1 MNKVTLGDVIREMVR
16 QAIKSDKKLC
26 VVPVRKIFNM
36 VNGYDYPDEII
47 DEETGEFKTPGREIP
62 GLKSSYIYNT
72 AARMQELRDIDM
84 HVKHRFI
91 WLASGEETAARKV
104 DGDGAD
110 KNLLIQ
116 LVPGAIK
123 PTKRKTA
130 DIEKEAATI
139 ERFKSRLLKIAPN
152 IIDLQGEQKE
162 GALIA
167 LARYYEMIK
176 EAN

>member
-1 MNKVTLGDVIREMVR
+1 MDKVTLGDVIREMVR
-16 QAIKSDKKLC
+16 QAIKSDKKMC
-26 VVPVRKIFNM
+26 VVPVRKIFNL

-47 DEETGEFKTPGREIP
+47 DEETGEFKTPGREIV

-116 LVPGAIK
+116 LEPGSLK
-123 PTKRKTA
+123 PTKRKA
-130 DIEKEAATI
+130 AYIEKEAATI
-139 ERFKSRLLKIAPN
+139 ERFKARLLKLSPSVAG
-152 IIDLQGEQKE
+152 LE
-162 GALIA
+162 GDELKGAVSMINA
-167 LARYYEMIK
+167 YQAMIK
-176 EAN
+176 ESK

>member
-116 LVPGAIK
+116 LEPGALK

-139 ERFKSRLLKIAPN
+139 ERFKARLLKIAPN

-176 EAN
+176 ETN

>member
-47 DEETGEFKTPGREIP
+47 DEETGEFKTPGREIA

-72 AARMQELRDIDM
+72 AARMQELCDIDM

-91 WLASGEETAARKV
+91 WLASGEETVARKV

-116 LVPGAIK
+116 LEPGALK

>member
-1 MNKVTLGDVIREMVR
+1 MDKVTLGDVIREMVR

-47 DEETGEFKTPGREIP
+47 DEETGEFKTPGREIS

-116 LVPGAIK
+116 LEPGTLK

-139 ERFKSRLLKIAPN
+139 ERFKARLLKIAPN

-176 EAN
+176 ETN

>member
-1 MNKVTLGDVIREMVR
+1 MDKVTLGDVIREMVR
-16 QAIKSDKKLC
+16 QAIKSDKKMC
-26 VVPVRKIFNM
+26 VVPVRKIFNL

-47 DEETGEFKTPGREIP
+47 DDEAGEVKTPGREIA

-72 AARMQELRDIDM
+72 AARMQELRDIEM

-91 WLASGEETAARKV
+91 WLASGEETAARKN

-116 LVPGAIK
+116 LHPGAFS
-123 PTKRKTA
+123 PTKRKSA
-130 DIEKEAATI
+130 DVEKESAAV
-139 ERFKSRLLKIAPN
+139 ERFKARLLKISPN
-152 IIDLQGEQKE
+152 ILDLQGEQKE

-167 LARYYEMIK
+167 LARYHDMIK
-176 EAN
+176 ETK

>member
-1 MNKVTLGDVIREMVR
+1 MDKLTLGDVVREMVR

-26 VVPVRKIFNM
+26 VLPVRKIFNL
-36 VNGYDYPDEII
+36 VNGHDYPEEII
-47 DEETGEFKTPGREIP
+47 DEVTGEISSPGREIA

-72 AARMQELRDIDM
+72 ASRMQELRDIDM

-116 LVPGAIK
+116 LSPGALK
-123 PTKRKTA
+123 PTKRKAA
-130 DIEKEAATI
+130 DVEKESATI
-139 ERFKSRLLKIAPN
+139 ERFKARLLKITPN

-167 LARYYEMIK
+167 LARYHEMIK

>member
-1 MNKVTLGDVIREMVR
+1 MNKVTLGEVIREMVR

-36 VNGYDYPDEII
+36 VNGYDYPEEII
-47 DEETGEFKTPGREIP
+47 DEVTGEISSPGREIK

-91 WLASGEETAARKV
+91 WLASGEETAPRKV

-116 LVPGAIK
+116 LEPGALK
-123 PTKRKTA
+123 PTKRKDA

-139 ERFKSRLLKIAPN
+139 ERFKARLLKIAPN

-176 EAN
+176 ETN

>member
-1 MNKVTLGDVIREMVR
+1 MNKVTLGEVIREMVR

-36 VNGYDYPDEII
+36 VNGYDYPEEII
-47 DEETGEFKTPGREIP
+47 DEVTGEISSPGREIV

-72 AARMQELRDIDM
+72 AARMQELRDVDM

-91 WLASGEETAARKV
+91 WIAAGEETAPRKV

-110 KNLLIQ
+110 KHLLIQ
-116 LVPGAIK
+116 LEPGSLK
-123 PTKRKTA
+123 PTKRKND
-130 DIEKEAATI
+130 DIEKEAAAI
-139 ERFKSRLLKIAPN
+139 ERFKARLLKITPN

-167 LARYYEMIK
+167 LARYHEMIK
-176 EAN
+176 ETN

>member
-36 VNGYDYPDEII
+36 INGYDYPDEII
-47 DEETGEFKTPGREIP
+47 DEETGEFKTPGREIA

-72 AARMQELRDIDM
+72 AARMQELRDINM

-116 LVPGAIK
+116 LEPGALK

-176 EAN
+176 ETN

>member
-47 DEETGEFKTPGREIP
+47 DEETGEFKTPGREIA

-91 WLASGEETAARKV
+91 WLASGEETVARKV

-116 LVPGAIK
+116 LEPGALK

>member
-47 DEETGEFKTPGREIP
+47 DEETGEFKTPGREIA

-116 LVPGAIK
+116 LEPGALK

-176 EAN
+176 ETN

>member
-116 LVPGAIK
+116 LEPGALK
-123 PTKRKTA
+123 PIKRKTA
-130 DIEKEAATI
+130 DIEREAATI
-139 ERFKSRLLKIAPN
+139 ERFKARLLKIAPN

-176 EAN
+176 ETN

>member
-47 DEETGEFKTPGREIP
+47 DEETGEFKTPGREIA

-116 LVPGAIK
+116 LEPGALK
-123 PTKRKTA
+123 PTKRKAA

-139 ERFKSRLLKIAPN
+139 ERFKARLLKITPN

-167 LARYYEMIK
+167 LARYHEMIK
-176 EAN
+176 ETN

>member
-116 LVPGAIK
+116 LEPGALK

-130 DIEKEAATI
+130 DIEKEAVTI

-176 EAN
+176 ETN

>member
-47 DEETGEFKTPGREIP
+47 DEETGEFKTPGREIA

-116 LVPGAIK
+116 LEPGALK

-130 DIEKEAATI
+130 DIEKETATI
-139 ERFKSRLLKIAPN
+139 ERFKARLLKIAPN
-152 IIDLQGEQKE
+152 IIDMQGEQKE

-176 EAN
+176 ETN

>member
-1 MNKVTLGDVIREMVR
+1 MNKVTLGDVIHEMVR

-116 LVPGAIK
+116 LEPGAVK

-176 EAN
+176 ETN

>member
-47 DEETGEFKTPGREIP
+47 DEETGEFKTPGREIA

-72 AARMQELRDIDM
+72 ASRMQELRDIDM

-91 WLASGEETAARKV
+91 WLASGEETVARKV

-116 LVPGAIK
+116 LEPGAIK
-123 PTKRKTA
+123 PKKRKIA
-130 DIEKEAATI
+130 DIAKEAAAI
-139 ERFKSRLLKIAPN
+139 ERFKARLLKIAPN

-176 EAN
+176 ETN

>member
-1 MNKVTLGDVIREMVR
+1 MEKVTLGDVIREMVR

-26 VVPVRKIFNM
+26 VVPVRKIFNL

-47 DEETGEFKTPGREIP
+47 DEENGEFKTPGREIV

-116 LVPGAIK
+116 LEPGALK
-123 PTKRKTA
+123 PTKRKAA
-130 DIEKEAATI
+130 DIEKEVATI
-139 ERFKSRLLKIAPN
+139 ERFKTRLLKITPN
-152 IIDLQGEQKE
+152 IIDLHGEQKE

-167 LARYYEMIK
+167 LARYHEMIK
-176 EAN
+176 ETN

>member
-47 DEETGEFKTPGREIP
+47 DEETGEFKTPGREIA

-116 LVPGAIK
+116 LEPGALK
-123 PTKRKTA
+123 PIKRKTA
-130 DIEKEAATI
+130 DIEREAATI
-139 ERFKSRLLKIAPN
+139 ERFKARLLKIAPN

-176 EAN
+176 ETN